1 MLRPK
6 LLYLLNKSRMSAP
19 VSRRASHHHT
29 PMVVLVS
36 GWAGAGKDCAAA
48 LLVEECG
55 FQRVAFADALKEDV
69 AKVTGLPLD
78 WFYTATKDRP
88 LPEPCTAYPTA
99 KTPRDILLQ
108 HALVR
113 RAIDPD
119 VYSKGVAATI
129 MDAPGVRFVVSDWR
143 YRSEHKVIAEEL
155 GEFYRIFRV
164 RIERPGIR
172 QSADPSEHDLDN
184 ISMDYVITN
193 DGTISDLR
201 HAVKH
206 FYHLALA
213 AAEAHKGDTAHST

>member
-1 MLRPK
+1 
-6 LLYLLNKSRMSAP
+6 MSAS
-19 VSRRASHHHT
+19 VSRRISHHHV
-29 PMVVLVS
+29 PIVVLVS

-69 AKVTGLPLD
+69 VKVTGLPLE
-78 WFYTATKDRP
+78 WFYSAQKDRP
-88 LPEPCTAYPTA
+88 LERPCAAYPNA

-113 RAIDPD
+113 RAVDPD

-129 MDAPGVRFVVSDWR
+129 MEAPGVRFVVSDWR
-143 YRSEHKVIAEEL
+143 YQREHEVLAAEL
-155 GEFYRIFRV
+155 GEFYNIFRI
-164 RIERPGIR
+164 RIERPDVV
-172 QSADPSEHDLDN
+172 QSADPSEHDLDGVA
-184 ISMDYVITN
+184 MEHVIRN

-213 AAEAHKGDTAHST
+213 SAEAHKGDAAHGT

>member
-6 LLYLLNKSRMSAP
+6 LLYLLNKSRMIAP
-19 VSRRASHHHT
+19 PQRRVSHHHV
-29 PMVVLVS
+29 PIVVLVS

-69 AKVTGLPLD
+69 ASVTGLPLD
-78 WFYTATKDRP
+78 LFYTAQKDRP
-88 LPEPCTAYPTA
+88 LEHPVAAYPTA
-99 KTPRDILLQ
+99 KTPRDLLLQ

-113 RAIDPD
+113 RAVDPD

-129 MDAPGVRFVVSDWR
+129 MDSPGTRYVVSDWR
-143 YRSEHKVIAEEL
+143 YRSEHKVLAEEL
-155 GEFYRIFRV
+155 GEFYNIFRI

-172 QSADPSEHDLDN
+172 QSADPSEHDLDGVR
-184 ISMDYVITN
+184 MEYVITN

-206 FYHLALA
+206 AFHMMLQNVASA
-213 AAEAHKGDTAHST
+213 